1 MNDKITISTAELF
14 RMFPDQETA
23 RTYLE
28 SRLWPNGCRCPVCG
42 LGDRITARAGG
53 YYRCNQCK
61 IDDDWF
67 GLGAGDR
74 LEESLGRESKS
85 MAEFAYA
92 LRPEVIATLP
102 QANVVRVIETLACY
116 TVILELERDRAV
128 HALKMFLEDDGGA
141 DQCVRAM
148 ARARKVVAS
157 VAFPSRGI

>member
-1 MNDKITISTAELF
+1 MSMQPTPEVRE
-14 RMFPDQETA
+14 RM
-23 RTYLE
+23 
-28 SRLWPNGCRCPVCG
+28 
-42 LGDRITARAGG
+42 RALAG
-53 YYRCNQCK
+53 

-102 QANVVRVIETLACY
+102 QADVVRVIETLACY
-116 TVILELERDRAV
+116 CVILELERDRAV